1 MKTKKIQE
9 KNPPFEP
16 KEYQYKLEN
25 NWVRI
30 LSVHCDVH
38 INHFKDAVE
47 LIIMEP
53 NLMSPAILRAEIT
66 NDSNNLI
73 SNHNENTDRRIIR
86 QLIPRQPEK
95 DVVVTQELIVSSSDN
110 QMSVQHRA
118 INHNNETVSPSELP
132 YFYPKFK
139 SFRYS
144 FIDQML
150 SIELLPYEDSQELI
164 DDPRMI
170 SIWKRILKFIYKFS
184 FGMKNG
190 YEKRV
195 HHDIAVP
202 KIEYQDLYAELKTK
216 YRHWVDLWP
225 EETDPAKHVFEDI
238 GIATW
243 LICLWK
249 QEKTT
254 KKYKFIDLGCGN
266 GFLTYLLTQE
276 GYSGYGVDL
285 SERKIWSQFPS
296 STKLYQRPIYP
307 MEEKLEDVDWIIG
320 NHPDELTLWIPIM
333 ASISKTKFMIIPC
346 CLHELS
352 GQKFTKLDVNLGR
365 YMTYCKAIEKLSTN
379 LGFQIEW
386 EHLRIPSTK
395 NICLFSRNQTI
406 VDGIDSIID
415 DLTKTVNFNLRK
427 TDRQKTLE
435 YLSKREM
442 KLNKQ
447 NV

>member
-1 MKTKKIQE
+1 
-9 KNPPFEP
+9 
-16 KEYQYKLEN
+16 
-25 NWVRI
+25 
-30 LSVHCDVH
+30 
-38 INHFKDAVE
+38 
-47 LIIMEP
+47 
-53 NLMSPAILRAEIT
+53 MSPAILRAEIT

-132 YFYPKFK
+132 YFYPKSK
-139 SFRYS
+139 DR
-144 FIDQML
+144 I
-150 SIELLPYEDSQELI
+150 
-164 DDPRMI
+164 PR
-170 SIWKRILKFIYKFS
+170 F
-184 FGMKNG
+184 
-190 YEKRV
+190 
-195 HHDIAVP
+195 
-202 KIEYQDLYAELKTK
+202 
-216 YRHWVDLWP
+216 
-225 EETDPAKHVFEDI
+225 VFEDI

-415 DLTKTVNFNLRK
+415 DLTKTVHFNLRK

>member
-1 MKTKKIQE
+1 
-9 KNPPFEP
+9 
-16 KEYQYKLEN
+16 
-25 NWVRI
+25 
-30 LSVHCDVH
+30 
-38 INHFKDAVE
+38 
-47 LIIMEP
+47 
-53 NLMSPAILRAEIT
+53 MSPAILRAEIT

-118 INHNNETVSPSELP
+118 INHNNETS
-132 YFYPKFK
+132 
-139 SFRYS
+139 
-144 FIDQML
+144 
-150 SIELLPYEDSQELI
+150 LI
-164 DDPRMI
+164 
-170 SIWKRILKFIYKFS
+170 SL
-184 FGMKNG
+184 
-190 YEKRV
+190 E
-195 HHDIAVP
+195 
-202 KIEYQDLYAELKTK
+202 
-216 YRHWVDLWP
+216 
-225 EETDPAKHVFEDI
+225 
-238 GIATW
+238 
-243 LICLWK
+243 
-249 QEKTT
+249 
-254 KKYKFIDLGCGN
+254 
-266 GFLTYLLTQE
+266 
-276 GYSGYGVDL
+276 
-285 SERKIWSQFPS
+285 
-296 STKLYQRPIYP
+296 RPIYP

-415 DLTKTVNFNLRK
+415 DLTKTVHFNLRK